1 MRYYSLAATG
11 IFMNSTRTLFLTI
24 ALFSSSAFAQAQ
36 SLQSTPERHFGPA
49 LPFNTEGSDD
59 WPDERIG
66 PVALPD
72 GRLLLSRFGTVFMLD
87 ATGKQLWKY
96 ETDSENESLTS
107 EPAYN
112 AETNEIGIVGYD
124 LLFVRLDAA
133 TGKEKW
139 RASTVGDAVFT
150 RVTAYGR
157 GFLVVVNMAH
167 YRENDRMEHLK
178 YRTSDRLE
186 YWGETKDVEWSA
198 DFPIGAQL
206 LVSGKQ
212 IYACWRVRGGLKL
225 RALRQVSTQ
234 RQSAN

>member
-1 MRYYSLAATG
+1 MIS
-11 IFMNSTRTLFLTI
+11 MRTLFLII
-24 ALFSSSAFAQAQ
+24 ALFSSSAFAQAEP
-36 SLQSTPERHFGPA
+36 LQNTPERHFGPA
-49 LPFNTEGSDD
+49 LTFNTEGSND
-59 WPDERIG
+59 WTDERIG
-66 PVALPD
+66 AVALPD

-87 ATGKQLWKY
+87 ATGRQLWKY
-96 ETDSENESLTS
+96 KTDSENESLTS

-112 AETNEIGIVGYD
+112 TETNEIGIVGND

-139 RASTVGDAVFT
+139 RASTVGGAVFT
-150 RVTAYGR
+150 RVAAYGH

-186 YWGETKDVEWSA
+186 YWGETKDDEWSA
-198 DFPIGAQL
+198 NFPIGAQL

-225 RALRQVSTQ
+225 RAIHQISTQ
-234 RQSAN
+234 RQPAN